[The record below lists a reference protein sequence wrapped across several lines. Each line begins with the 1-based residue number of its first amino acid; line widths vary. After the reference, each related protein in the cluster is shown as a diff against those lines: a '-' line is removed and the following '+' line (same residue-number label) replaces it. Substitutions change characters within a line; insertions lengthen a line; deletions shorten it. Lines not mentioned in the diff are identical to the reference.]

1 MSLTTSNT
9 DEPMKTCKTCV
20 FFRSFRPL
28 SGDQAVVQQLTQIM
42 RDEHER
48 QDAET
53 KERLELKKA
62 DQMEYSFKPRMSDY
76 CGLRESEELY
86 LVYELKNAG
95 GDCDDHKIGEEEV
108 QACSTCRHRVDSEGS
123 LNDKKMI
130 ARYGELA
137 RNAAALGQ
145 GSGDHGL
152 RDYIQK
158 IGTVKAFEAAQA
170 SYSGRISC
178 NKPEYL
184 PVCTKFSQGVGFV
197 PCAVQNPLDHCKEWS
212 PPSEAPPLGVSQ
224 SEELVNNLLK
234 IQRAPL
240 GNRT

>member
-1 MSLTTSNT
+1 
-9 DEPMKTCKTCV
+9 MKTCKTCE

-28 SGDQAVVQQLTQIM
+28 SQLLARDLGIGDQAVAQQLTQIM

-48 QDAET
+48 QDAEA

-62 DQMEYSFKPRMSDY
+62 DLEEYNFKPRMSDY
-76 CGLRESEELY
+76 CGIHESEDIY
-86 LVYELKNAG
+86 LVHELKNAG
-95 GDCDDHKIGEEEV
+95 GDCEDHKLPAGNEKV
-108 QACSTCRHRVDSEGS
+108 QTCSTCRHRADGEGS
-123 LNDKKMI
+123 PKDQQMI

-137 RNAAALGQ
+137 RGSAALGQ

-184 PVCTKFSQGVGFV
+184 SVCTVFSQGAGFV
-197 PCAVQNPLDHCKEWS
+197 PCAVQNPHDHCEEWS
-212 PPSEAPPLGVSQ
+212 ERSAAPPSGASQ
-224 SEELVNNLLK
+224 SEELVSSLLK
-234 IQRAPL
+234 YRE
-240 GNRT
+240 RR